1 MLHRR
6 QLLAASAFSAASLS
20 LAAAPAWAMGS
31 QAERR
36 FVFVLLRG
44 GMDGLY
50 AVPAVGDPH
59 FAEARGALA
68 RFEEAPLPLQG
79 MFALHPALAQMHS
92 LFGQGELA
100 VVHATGL
107 PYRERSH
114 FDAQQVLESG
124 GNRPYELATGWL
136 ARALNARQGPATRAV
151 ALDTAVPLAL
161 RGAAQV
167 DTWAPSVLPEPNADL
182 LQRLQALYAGDPALA
197 QALARA
203 QGLRQNPDMDMAG
216 MKGMGGGGGG
226 GRNAVLA
233 LGRQACEFLQKGAQ
247 VAVLEMGGWDSHSQQ
262 TNPNGPL
269 NQQLRTLDALVATLR
284 DGLQAGGTWGRT
296 VVLVATEFGREVA
309 ANGTGGSDHGS
320 GGAAFVLG
328 GAVRGGQVIA
338 DWPGLAKADR
348 FEGRDLKTTTDLR
361 AVQRSLLAQHLG
373 LGRAALDNTVLPG
386 SAGLPMLDLVRG

>member
-20 LAAAPAWAMGS
+20 LAAAPAGATAS

-36 FVFVLLRG
+36 FVFLLLRG
-44 GMDGLY
+44 GLDGLY

-68 RFEEAPLPLQG
+68 RFEEAPLPLHG
-79 MFALHPALAQMHS
+79 PFALHPALAQMHR
-92 LFGQGELA
+92 LYGQGELA

-136 ARALNARQGPATRAV
+136 ARALNARGGPPTRAV

-161 RGAAQV
+161 RGTAQV

-203 QGLRQNPDMDMAG
+203 QGLRQNPEMDMAA

-262 TNPNGPL
+262 ANPNGPL

-296 VVLVATEFGREVA
+296 VVLVTTEFGREVA

-373 LGRAALDNTVLPG
+373 LGRAALDSTVLPG
-386 SAGLPMLDLVRG
+386 SAGLSMLDLVRG